1 MTSIL
6 SGLDTVQQALAAQQ
20 FALSISQ
27 RNVSNVNDPN
37 YTRQEA
43 VFNPTGEGSDY
54 GVSGVSIKANRDR
67 YLDYSISREFQSLG
81 ESTVTYKALQQVD
94 ASFGGSS
101 GGSLQEALS
110 SFFNSF
116 SSLTSAPEDMSL
128 RQQVLTS
135 AKTLAGEFRSTY
147 SAIQQVQVS
156 ADGSVKYAVDDVNSI
171 TAQIADLNAKIQDAQ
186 QSHSE
191 SESMLRDSRQQLL
204 ENLSNLVDVSYFET
218 ESGSVTV
225 TTRQGGMLV
234 LGDQNSAL
242 TLTHS
247 SAGDFQRVLLNGSD
261 ITDSLKSGELGGS
274 IHLRDDILSG
284 YLNVLDEM
292 AATITARVNEQHAQG
307 SDLKGGMGGDLFTPF
322 VEVIPGSN
330 TGAARS
336 MNVAI
341 TDAAKI
347 AAAGAGAGVG
357 DNTNAKL
364 LAGISEEKLFSGST
378 QTPTEYYSKLVYQV
392 GTDEK
397 TAEDDM
403 NTQTSLVEQLKN
415 QRSSLSGVNLDEEAV
430 NIIKYQ
436 KAYQA
441 SSRVANVLDTL
452 SGEILNLL
460 GT

>member
-54 GVSGVSIKANRDR
+54 GISGVSIKANRDR

-261 ITDSLKSGELGGS
+261 ITDSLKSGELGGL
-274 IHLRDDILSG
+274 IHLRDDTLAG
-284 YLNVLDEM
+284 YLKALDEM

-307 SDLKGGMGGDLFTPF
+307 SDLKGAMGGDLFTPF

-397 TAEDDM
+397 TAEDDT